1 LNQIRAFVARQNTR
15 ATMSNFEQLSS
26 WHCAS
31 LMPATSR
38 ERKISCPI
46 ELSFP
51 LQPLPFLASRVF
63 LLTPWPSEAVEFARA
78 DSTQAVLALAAS
90 IAAALIAEAMG
101 ALAWAWASVP
111 LPSVPRPPAQQWL
124 LHTTTAR
131 HADITP
137 TRRAIEA
144 RVIHLAFAITAIRTG
159 VAKCAGVAGSP
170 HERSFR
176 CFATTTIRS
185 RMAVPD
191 VLRCLI

>member
-1 LNQIRAFVARQNTR
+1 
-15 ATMSNFEQLSS
+15 MSNFEQLSS

-31 LMPATSR
+31 LIPATSR

-51 LQPLPFLASRVF
+51 LQPLPSLASRVF

-90 IAAALIAEAMG
+90 IVAALIAEAMG

-111 LPSVPRPPAQQWL
+111 LPSVPRPSAQQLL
-124 LHTTTAR
+124 LHTTTAP
-131 HADITP
+131 HADITRIRP
-137 TRRAIEA
+137 AIEA
-144 RVIHLAFAITAIRTG
+144 RVIHPVFAITAIRTG
-159 VAKCAGVAGSP
+159 AAKCAGLAGSP

-176 CFATTTIRS
+176 CFAMTTIRS

-191 VLRCLI
+191 VFRCA